1 MVRPLLL
8 ALLLSSLCLAQTPIN
23 APDKSSLPE
32 DIPQP
37 QHFDPLAVDKN
48 IAPCDD
54 FYAYACNKWLAANP
68 IPPDRG
74 TFGRGSQ
81 IFQRNQY
88 SIHSLLEEAANAKNP
103 PNSVKQKIGDY
114 YAACMDTN
122 ALARQGVAS
131 LKPELD
137 RIDAMKT
144 KADLPV
150 LVAHLHAITIN
161 LLPSTDSQQPT
172 AFFGFGYTQDLD
184 DASLTILGADQGGM
198 GLPDRDYYLK
208 DDAKSKAIR
217 DKYRAH
223 VQRMFE
229 LSGDIDS
236 VAAREADTVLTIETA
251 LAQGAM
257 DIVKRRDPS
266 NLNHKMSLAEL
277 KSLTPTFNWDAYL
290 KELNAPT
297 PHHYLVTTPSFMQTV
312 DGLIA
317 QKDLD
322 DLKIYLRWNLL
333 LASRGSLPEPFA
345 QATFDFYGKILVGS
359 QEIEPRWKRC
369 SNYVDR
375 DLGEALGQVFVEK
388 NFPPESK
395 QNMLR
400 LVNQLEAALQK
411 DIDGLPWMTP
421 ATKKQAVIKLKGIL
435 DKIGYPDQWRD
446 YSSVDIKRN
455 DAAGNAF
462 RAGEFEMRRQ
472 LNKVGKPVDRK
483 EWGMTPPTVDAYYNA
498 QMNTINFPAGI
509 LQAPIF
515 EAKMDDAV
523 NLGGIGT
530 IIGHELTHGFDDQ
543 GRKFDAEGNLRDW
556 WTPEDAKAFEE
567 RASCVADQY
576 SSYVAVDDVHLNGRL
591 TLGENTADH
600 GGVRIAYMALMENLA
615 ESNASKTKDGLTP
628 QQRFFLAYAQAW
640 CRNMSDASLRLMAT
654 TDPHSPPKYRVNG
667 TLSDNPDFWN
677 AYKCKPGDKMVRQ
690 NACRVW

>member
-1 MVRPLLL
+1 MVRLLI
-8 ALLLSSLCLAQTPIN
+8 ALLLSAVCFAQNPIN
-23 APDKSSLPE
+23 DPDKTSKPA

-48 IAPCDD
+48 IAPCTD

-81 IFQRNQY
+81 IFLRNQY
-88 SIHSLLEEAANAKNP
+88 SIHSLLEEAANAANP
-103 PNSVKQKIGDY
+103 ANSVKQKIGDY

-122 ALARQGVAS
+122 ALARQGIAA

-137 RIDAMKT
+137 RIDGMRT
-144 KADLPV
+144 KADLPAV
-150 LVAHLHAITIN
+150 VAHLHTITIN
-161 LLPSTDSQQPT
+161 LLPATDSQQAT

-208 DDAKSKAIR
+208 NDAKSKEIR
-217 DKYRAH
+217 DKYHAH
-223 VQRMFE
+223 VQKMFE
-229 LSGDIDS
+229 LSGDISS
-236 VAAREADTVLTIETA
+236 VAAREADTVLEIETA
-251 LAQGAM
+251 LAEGAM
-257 DIVKRRDPS
+257 DIVKRRDPA

-277 KSLTPTFNWDAYL
+277 KSLMPNFNWDAYL

-297 PHHYLVTTPSFMQTV
+297 PHHYLVTTPAFMQTV
-312 DGLIA
+312 SGLIA
-317 QKDLD
+317 QKDLE
-322 DLKIYLRWNLL
+322 DLKTYLRWNLIH
-333 LASRGSLPEPFA
+333 AARGSLSEPFA
-345 QATFDFYGKILVGS
+345 EASFDFYGKVLVGS
-359 QEIEPRWKRC
+359 KEIEPRWKRC
-369 SNYVDR
+369 GAYVDR

-400 LVNQLEAALQK
+400 LVNQLEVALK
-411 DIDGLPWMTP
+411 NDIDGLPWMTP
-421 ATKKQAVIKLKGIL
+421 ATKKQAVIKLKGVL

-446 YSSVDIKRN
+446 YSSVEIKRN

-483 EWGMTPPTVDAYYNA
+483 EWSMTPPTVDAYYNA

-556 WTPEDAKAFEE
+556 WTPEDAKAFDE

-576 SSYVAVDDVHLNGRL
+576 SEYVAVDDVHLNGRL

-615 ESNASKTKDGLTP
+615 QSNATKTKDGLTP
-628 QQRFFLAYAQAW
+628 QQRFFLAFAQAW

-667 TLSDNPDFWN
+667 TLSDNPDFWA
-677 AYKCKPGDKMVRQ
+677 AYKCKKGDKMVRQ

>member
-1 MVRPLLL
+1 MSRLLF
-8 ALLLSSLCLAQTPIN
+8 ALLLSIACFAQTPIN
-23 APDKSSLPE
+23 SPDKTSKPE
-32 DIPQP
+32 DVPQP

-48 IAPCDD
+48 IAPCND

-88 SIHSLLEEAANAKNP
+88 SIHALLEEAASSKNP

-114 YAACMDTN
+114 YAACIDTD
-122 ALARQGVAS
+122 ALAKQGIAS

-137 RIDAMKT
+137 RIDGIKSKT
-144 KADLPV
+144 EIAAV
-150 LVAHLHAITIN
+150 VAHLHAITIN

-172 AFFGFGYTQDLD
+172 AFFGFGYIQDLD
-184 DASLTILGADQGGM
+184 DASMTILGADQGGM

-208 DDAKSKAIR
+208 DDPKSKEIR
-217 DKYRAH
+217 EKYVAH
-223 VQRMFE
+223 VQKMFE
-229 LSGDIDS
+229 LSGDIS
-236 VAAREADTVLTIETA
+236 TVAAREAQSVMAIETA
-251 LAQGAM
+251 LAEGAM
-257 DIVKRRDPS
+257 DIVKRRDPA

-277 KSLTPTFNWDAYL
+277 KALMPGFNWDAYL

-297 PHHYLVTTPSFMQTV
+297 PHHYLVATPEFLKTV
-312 DGLIA
+312 DGLLA
-317 QKDLD
+317 RKDLD
-322 DLKIYLRWNLL
+322 DLKTYLRWNLIR
-333 LASRGSLPEPFA
+333 ASRGVLPESFS
-345 QATFDFYGKILVGS
+345 QATFDFYGKVLVGS
-359 QEIEPRWKRC
+359 KELEPRWKRC
-369 SNYVDR
+369 STYVDR
-375 DLGEALGQVFVEK
+375 DLGEALGHVFVEK

-400 LVNQLEAALQK
+400 LVNQLEVALQK

-421 ATKKQAVIKLKGIL
+421 TTKKQAVIKLKGIL
-435 DKIGYPDQWRD
+435 DKIGYPEKWRD
-446 YSSVDIKRN
+446 YSSVDIKRD

-472 LNKVGKPVDRK
+472 LNKVGKPVNRY
-483 EWGMTPPTVDAYYNA
+483 EWGMTPPTVDAYYNP

-509 LQAPIF
+509 LQSPIF
-515 EAKMDDAV
+515 EANMDDAV

-576 SSYVAVDDVHLNGRL
+576 SGYVAVDDVHLNGRL

-615 ESNASKTKDGLTP
+615 QSNANQTKDGLTP

-667 TLSDNPDFWN
+667 TLSDNPDFWQ